1 VLAVLAAL
9 VLVLWVVDW
18 LLARKGRQWA
28 ERLAPGERVVLE
40 TRYRLLRRVI
50 LAILFVVAV
59 AVALIAASPRTRAAA
74 QAVLASSAVLGL
86 VVGFAART
94 TLANFVAGIMIAINQ
109 PVRLDDRVS
118 LGDADGTVEDIGLTY
133 TRLRTSD
140 NRRVLIPNEQLV
152 NSTLTNH
159 TLIDPESLAQVRVS
173 ASLDAPPARVLE
185 LLREEA
191 RGAPGRLP
199 DREPEASVAE
209 LGPDAAV
216 YSVAVWTP
224 TAAEAGAAAA
234 WLRERVLERLGEAG
248 VLPQDAEATEV
259 AR

>member
-59 AVALIAASPRTRAAA
+59 AVALLKVDATAEAA

-109 PVRLDDRVS
+109 PVRLDDRVTV
-118 LGDADGTVEDIGLTY
+118 GDADGTVEDIGLTY
-133 TRLRTSD
+133 TRLRTAD